1 MRKYNRSYM
10 RPATQGREISKF
22 EVLTTKQARTEN
34 ISFLCRAK
42 FSQSRVKRAARLFS
56 SINQWCHC
64 FVALGLS
71 STSSSVSRTGKIK
84 DKLVSS
90 EATQEV
96 WDLLVQDR
104 GIFLT
109 PTERAVLYCNCRWW
123 HCNKKKTN
131 KTNKTKTEGKP
142 AYKRRYSMFLLT
154 RAVKLLPSRGH
165 QTHGWQVW
173 LYNYSPMDKSLAFGS
188 TFPIWNLFLLP
199 NLELESTE

>member
-22 EVLTTKQARTEN
+22 EVLTTTRARTEN

-42 FSQSRVKRAARLFS
+42 FSQSRVTRAARLFS

-71 STSSSVSRTGKIK
+71 STSSSVSRTGKII

-123 HCNKKKTN
+123 HCNKKKQKVSLRIKDGIVCSYLHELSNSYPHGDTKLTN
-131 KTNKTKTEGKP
+131 GKFDCIITLRWINP
-142 AYKRRYSMFLLT
+142 
-154 RAVKLLPSRGH
+154 
-165 QTHGWQVW
+165 
-173 LYNYSPMDKSLAFGS
+173 
-188 TFPIWNLFLLP
+188 
-199 NLELESTE
+199 